1 MDTRK
6 HKGAIKEAFSRH
18 TNWAN
23 IARELRIDR
32 PLAAPVFKVN
42 GRSITSGEEA
52 ITAIARHSET
62 IYAESDRP
70 MCIPPWDRDHGIRAI
85 DIDVAVGMTAT
96 AAKKGEATDA
106 SGLSNVYITGLR
118 EDAISCITGLIQ
130 GSGKTREGN
139 PAHWKTAHGAVAAQ
153 LGRP

>member
-96 AAKKGEATDA
+96 AIKLGKATDA
-106 SGLSNVYITGLR
+106 KVKGLR
-118 EDAISCITGLIQ
+118 EDAISCIAGLIQ
-130 GSGKTREGN
+130 GSGKTREGY
-139 PAHWKTAHGAVAAQ
+139 PTRWETSQGLLLHTIR
-153 LGRP
+153 RP